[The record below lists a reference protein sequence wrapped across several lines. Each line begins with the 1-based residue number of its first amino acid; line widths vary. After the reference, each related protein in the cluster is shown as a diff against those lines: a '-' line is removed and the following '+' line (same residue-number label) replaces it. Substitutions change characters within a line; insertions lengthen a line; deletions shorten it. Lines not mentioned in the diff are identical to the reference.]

1 MAKNT
6 NPLTKNLLIKKNWS
20 TISLPVTDRVKHGSN
35 ELIKEKFIKEIISGS
50 FMKLGV
56 LTSEIRITKNCV
68 GENTIQWKYFPI
80 NSQNAIRE
88 ISKGPMGQTA
98 QSGLQG
104 EYIITLIKVLKRIIK
119 IKEPKA
125 NYKLVC
131 VKAANK
137 FVDGKI
143 LNDYINNMV
152 VGDPKK
158 LKNVVNALIKEYKRI
173 NQKKYDTTINKSQNN
188 R

>member
-6 NPLTKNLLIKKNWS
+6 NPLTKNLLIKKNWN

-35 ELIKEKFIKEIISGS
+35 ELIKEKFIKDIISGS

-68 GENTIQWKYFPI
+68 GENTIQWKYYPI
-80 NSQNAIRE
+80 YKKGGVAQNE
-88 ISKGPMGQTA
+88 Q
-98 QSGLQG
+98 QG
-104 EYIITLIKVLKRIIK
+104 EYIITLIKVLKKLIK
-119 IKEPKA
+119 IKEPKV

-152 VGDPKK
+152 IGDPKK

-173 NQKKYDTTINKSQNN
+173 NQKKYDTTINKSKNN